1 MNIFGLNITKTKAA
15 QAVPSSRGWWSVV
28 REAFAGAWQADTKI
42 STEDLMASPTVYS
55 CCTLVAN
62 DIGKLRARLV
72 ALDAQGIWV
81 PSKKQPAILH
91 CANSYQNHIQLK
103 QWWVMSKL
111 RFGNAYVLK
120 QRGPGGEVVALHVL
134 NPERVT
140 PLVADDGSVYYK
152 LMADPLARTGDVTVP
167 ASEIIHDRMNCLYHP
182 LVGVAPL
189 HAAAIAAGIGHKIQK
204 NTLTFFSNSAK
215 PSGILVAPGAISD
228 ETAKAL
234 KESWKSGEAGDI
246 KVLGDGLKFEPMSST
261 AVDSQLIETL
271 RWSDERVCSVF
282 HVPGYKVGVGAEPT
296 HANIEAR
303 DRSYYSDCL
312 QSLIEEFEA
321 CLDDGL
327 GYKGISEGIELDL
340 SGLIRMDSKAQMET
354 LGAGVD
360 KGVLT
365 INDARRAINHPPLT
379 GGDTVY
385 MQQQDF
391 PLDQVRGNKLPDT
404 QPAQPAQPTEE
415 TQAGALA
422 ETGSIQQEA
431 LNGAQVTA
439 LQGIVLA
446 VGSGELQVTTA
457 AALVRVAF
465 PLVTEEQITAMLGQA
480 MKDPANA

>member
-1 MNIFGLNITKTKAA
+1 MKIFGLTFGKQKAA
-15 QAVPSSRGWWSVV
+15 QPVPSSGGWWSIV
-28 REAFAGAWQADTKI
+28 REAFAGAWQQDSTI
-42 STEDLMASPTVYS
+42 SAEDLMSSPTVYA
-55 CCTLVAN
+55 CVTLVAN
-62 DIGKLRARLV
+62 DIGKLRARVV
-72 ALDAQGIWV
+72 ALDQQGIWV
-81 PSKKQPAILH
+81 AKKAQPLVLH
-91 CANSYQNHIQLK
+91 RPNSYQNHIQFK
-103 QWWVMSKL
+103 QWWLMSKL

-120 QRGPGGEVVALHVL
+120 QRGSGGNVESLHVL

-140 PLVADDGSVYYK
+140 PLVAEDGGVYYQLK
-152 LMADPLARTGDVTVP
+152 ADNLARTGDVVVP

-234 KESWKSGEAGDI
+234 KESWQSGKAGEI
-246 KVLGDGLKFEPMSST
+246 KVLGDGLKFEAMSSN

-327 GYKGISEGIELDL
+327 GYNGTSEGIELDL

-360 KGVLT
+360 KGILT
-365 INDARRAINHPPLT
+365 INGARKALNLHPLE
-379 GGDTVY
+379 GSDTVY

-391 PLDQVRGNKLPDT
+391 PLDQVRGNKLPS
-404 QPAQPAQPTEE
+404 AQEA
-415 TQAGALA
+415 
-422 ETGSIQQEA
+422 QQEEP
-431 LNGAQVTA
+431 
-439 LQGIVLA
+439 
-446 VGSGELQVTTA
+446 S
-457 AALVRVAF
+457 
-465 PLVTEEQITAMLGQA
+465 
-480 MKDPANA
+480 NA

>member
-1 MNIFGLNITKTKAA
+1 MKIFGLTFGKHKAA
-15 QAVPSSRGWWSVV
+15 QPVPSSGGWWSIV
-28 REAFAGAWQADTKI
+28 REAFAGAWQQDSTI
-42 STEDLMASPTVYS
+42 SAEDLMSSPTVYA
-55 CCTLVAN
+55 CVTLVAN
-62 DIGKLRARLV
+62 DIGKLRARVV
-72 ALDAQGIWV
+72 ALDQQGIWV
-81 PSKKQPAILH
+81 AKKAQPLVLH
-91 CANSYQNHIQLK
+91 RPNSYQNHIQFK
-103 QWWVMSKL
+103 QWWLMSKL

-120 QRGPGGEVVALHVL
+120 QRGIGGNVEALHVL

-140 PLVADDGSVYYK
+140 PLVAEDGSVYYQLK
-152 LMADPLARTGDVTVP
+152 ADHLARTGDVTVP

-234 KESWKSGEAGDI
+234 KESWQNGKAGEI
-246 KVLGDGLKFEPMSST
+246 KVLGDGLKFEAMSSN

-327 GYKGISEGIELDL
+327 GYNGTSEGIELDL

-360 KGVLT
+360 KGILT
-365 INDARRAINHPPLT
+365 INGARKALNLHPLE

-391 PLDQVRGNKLPDT
+391 PLDQVRGNKLPS
-404 QPAQPAQPTEE
+404 AQEA
-415 TQAGALA
+415 
-422 ETGSIQQEA
+422 QQEEP
-431 LNGAQVTA
+431 
-439 LQGIVLA
+439 
-446 VGSGELQVTTA
+446 S
-457 AALVRVAF
+457 
-465 PLVTEEQITAMLGQA
+465 
-480 MKDPANA
+480 NA